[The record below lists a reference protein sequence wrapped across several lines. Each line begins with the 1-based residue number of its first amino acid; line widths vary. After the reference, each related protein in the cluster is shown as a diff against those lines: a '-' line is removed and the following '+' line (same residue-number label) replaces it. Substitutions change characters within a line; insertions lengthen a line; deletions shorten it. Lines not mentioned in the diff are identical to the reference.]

1 MLSMFSLV
9 KVDFMTGDYF
19 LQCAGKR
26 KTKKQKKPTIQF
38 VFRLDLNAIKQLW
51 CSADIK
57 MFSAFFSMVHHH
69 SKNFVLSIDAF
80 VLCCH
85 KLFSF
90 IAITVPVH

>member
-9 KVDFMTGDYF
+9 KVVFMTGGSF
-19 LQCAGKR
+19 VECAGK
-26 KTKKQKKPTIQF
+26 KIQF
-38 VFRLDLNAIKQLW
+38 VFRLGLNAMTQLW

-57 MFSAFFSMVHHH
+57 MFSAFFSMVHRH
-69 SKNFVLSIDAF
+69 SKKFVFSIDAY